1 MEEKQFT
8 EHSLDQMKRQE
19 KEWVCEVGKAIQSEP
34 PRLPEFAT
42 VSDIEVKPVY
52 SCLDVQKMDYEREIG
67 FPGFFPSRHEKEKTT
82 LVI

>member
-8 EHSLDQMKRQE
+8 EHSLDQMERQE